1 MQEAF
6 VKIWHGAG
14 RFRAERGSAQGWLV
28 SIARNQAIDLLRAP
42 RAPARDIAEMHE
54 LADPGPGPEAA
65 RSAAD
70 DRRRIERCL
79 ETLPKDR
86 ARAVRAAYVE
96 GWSYDEL
103 ARHFDVP
110 LEHDADLAAAGA
122 DQPQGV
128 PRAMIDAPLETPEER
143 DAALAGEYVLRL
155 LPPEEAAACAAREAT
170 DPRFAAQVAVWRAD
184 LEGLDGAFAEAAP
197 PAGLERRIEARL
209 FGREPSGL
217 ARLWASVGLW
227 RAVAAAAVLAAL
239 WVGVLAPPPGCR
251 RRLVSP
257 SPRSTATWRSSRFY
271 EPQAAISSSTAPRAH
286 WHPGGRSSSG

>member
-1 MQEAF
+1 MQ
-6 VKIWHGAG
+6 
-14 RFRAERGSAQGWLV
+14 
-28 SIARNQAIDLLRAP
+28 
-42 RAPARDIAEMHE
+42 E
-54 LADPGPGPEAA
+54 LADPEPGPEAGA
-65 RSAAD
+65 LAAD

-155 LPPEEAAACAAREAT
+155 LPAEEAAACAAREAT

-239 WVGVLAPPPGCR
+239 WVGVLAPPAPR
-251 RRLVSP
+251 LRAAAAMLVSTLA
-257 SPRSTATWRSSRFY
+257 SVEQRRGAAGGLRAAGGGA
-271 EPQAAISSSTAPRAH
+271 EPSTAPRARRR
-286 WHPGGRSSSG
+286 PGGRSSSG